1 MSDERVSE
9 EAIAA
14 LAAADLAVAL
24 RETALDPLAPQ
35 PAATAPDPD
44 LVALADELV
53 VFFGEFVAA
62 IEVLARG
69 DRPDEAI
76 SLLLLEVSSV
86 LSDGARLG
94 AIADVVP
101 DGDWE
106 PDAGVEPD
114 VDELRAAL
122 HELLEPVDS
131 YAEVFDPYA
140 GHELVTASMSDDVAT
155 TVADLLHG
163 IAHHTAGR
171 PVEALWWWQ
180 YSYLSSWGPAASA
193 ALRALQ
199 SLVAHVRLGAPIEE
213 DEADGDLLERAAL
226 SDARD
231 D

>member
-1 MSDERVSE
+1 MSDQ
-9 EAIAA
+9 ADQTLQA

-24 RETALDPLAPQ
+24 RETDSDPLTAAPT
-35 PAATAPDPD
+35 PTAPDAD

-62 IEVLARG
+62 VEAMAAG
-69 DRPDEAI
+69 GRPDEAV
-76 SLLLLEVSSV
+76 SFLLLEVSSV
-86 LSDGARLG
+86 LGDGARLG
-94 AIADVVP
+94 AIVDVVP

-114 VDELRAAL
+114 VDALRDAL
-122 HELLEPVDS
+122 HRLLEPVDS

-140 GHELVTASMSDDVAT
+140 AHEIVHAQISDDLVT

-171 PVEALWWWQ
+171 PIEALWWWQ
-180 YSYLSSWGPAASA
+180 YSYLASWGPAASA

-199 SLVAHVRLGAPIEE
+199 SLVAHVRLGAPIDD
-213 DEADGDLLERAAL
+213 DEPAAL
-226 SDARD
+226 APDA
-231 D
+231 

>member
-1 MSDERVSE
+1 MSDPRTTE
-9 EAIAA
+9 EA

-24 RETALDPLAPQ
+24 RETEADPMSPLPE
-35 PAATAPDPD
+35 ATAPDAD

-62 IEVLARG
+62 VEALAAG
-69 DRPDEAI
+69 DRPDEAV

-86 LSDGARLG
+86 LGDGARLG
-94 AIADVVP
+94 AMVDVVP

-106 PDAGVEPD
+106 PDAGTEPD
-114 VDELRAAL
+114 VDGLREAL
-122 HELLEPVDS
+122 HGLLDPVDS

-140 GHELVTASMSDDVAT
+140 AHEIVHAQVSDDLAT
-155 TVADLLHG
+155 TVSDLLHG

-171 PVEALWWWQ
+171 PIEALWWWQ

-193 ALRALQ
+193 TLRALQ

-213 DEADGDLLERAAL
+213 DDLTDEEELLLARAARA
-226 SDARD
+226 DVD
-231 D
+231 DD